1 VKELMKMTYPTG
13 AEARVA
19 LQRAEQARQQV
30 IDRIGMPWWY
40 WWGLAACWVALGVLA
55 DLHAAWWLV
64 SAATLAVGAGHSY
77 VFQRLVAGRRQT
89 GDVKV
94 SADVAGRNLQ
104 LLVIGFLLALVG
116 VTVAVALGLAAD
128 GTEHPSIWA
137 CSFVAIVLL
146 LGGPRVM
153 ARIRDRAKRRTLAQ

>member
-1 VKELMKMTYPTG
+1 MTYPTE

-19 LQRAEQARQQV
+19 LQGAEQARQKV

-40 WWGLAACWVALGVLA
+40 WWGLAVCWIALGLLA

-77 VFQRLVAGRRQT
+77 VFQRLVAGRNQT
-89 GDVKV
+89 GEVKV
-94 SADVAGRNLQ
+94 RADVAGRDLH

-116 VTVAVALGLAAD
+116 VTVAVALALAAD
-128 GTEHPSIWA
+128 GAGHPSIWA
-137 CSFVAIVLL
+137 SAYAATLLL

-153 ARIRDRAKRRTLAQ
+153 ARIRDRARRRTLAQ